1 MNINLDSRLFK
12 KSFCYLCSG
21 KTIDQMRSFTRL
33 FIAAFLLA
41 CTISCDK
48 QPVIDIEGGAVQGV
62 PSAASGVTVF
72 KGIPYAAPP
81 VGDLRWREPQ
91 PVIPWEGV
99 KVADTFGPIPWQED
113 LSKMDLYGK
122 EFYADGMPE
131 MSEDCLYLNIWAPT
145 KAVRRGGKLPVA
157 LWIHGGAFRHG
168 FSNEITFDGDA
179 WAERGV
185 ILVTFNYREGIL
197 GFLGHKLLSME
208 DGAEQ
213 RSGNYALY
221 DMAAALK
228 WVRNNIGAFGGNPDN
243 ITLFGQSAGARSVQT
258 LVSAPLTEGMIAKAI
273 IQSGGGINPELQGRE
288 PLYTRVWEAGE
299 AFCDFAGYETLE
311 QMRAASPQELMQK
324 YDEYTATG
332 ESIPMGPMVD
342 MTVCGGSF
350 SSAASQNLVRD
361 IPYMIGSTLGDGM
374 DRARDIEQFCAS
386 RYYYGGKPVFNYLFT
401 RRLPGDDAGAFH
413 SAELW
418 YMFGTMDRCWRPF
431 TEADMKL
438 SRQMLAAWTNFC
450 KYGNPCGKEQT
461 GFWLPYTEADPFRKI
476 FDVE

>member
-1 MNINLDSRLFK
+1 MKTRMKTFVKLSLAVSLSLTVFSCAKEPVLD
-12 KSFCYLCSG
+12 
-21 KTIDQMRSFTRL
+21 
-33 FIAAFLLA
+33 
-41 CTISCDK
+41 
-48 QPVIDIEGGAVQGV
+48 VEGGSLQGV
-62 PSAASGVTVF
+62 PSAAKGVTVF

-131 MSEDCLYLNIWAPT
+131 MSEDCLYLNIWAPS
-145 KAVRRGGKLPVA
+145 KAVRKGGKLPVA
-157 LWIHGGAFRHG
+157 LWIHGGAFKHG

-185 ILVTFNYREGIL
+185 ILVTFNYREGVL
-197 GFLGHKLLSME
+197 GFLGHKLLYEEEGSIH
-208 DGAEQ
+208 

-221 DMAAALK
+221 DMLAALT
-228 WVRNNIGAFGGNPDN
+228 WVRNNISAFGGDPDN
-243 ITLFGQSAGARSVQT
+243 ITVFGQSAGARSVQT
-258 LVSAPLTEGMIAKAI
+258 LVSAPLTKGMIAKAI
-273 IQSGGGINPELQGRE
+273 IQSGGGINPEFQGRE
-288 PLYTRVWEAGE
+288 SLYSQVWAAGE

-311 QMRAASPQELMQK
+311 QMRAASPRELMQK
-324 YDEYTATG
+324 YEEYTAAG
-332 ESIPMGPMVD
+332 NSIPIGPMVD
-342 MTVCGGSF
+342 MLICGGSF
-350 SSAASQNLVRD
+350 TSAASQNQILD

-374 DRARDIEQFCAS
+374 DCARDIEQFCAS
-386 RYYYGGKPVFNYLFT
+386 RNYYEGKPVFDYLFT

-418 YMFGTMDRCWRPF
+418 YMFGTLDRCWRPF
-431 TEADMKL
+431 TEGDRKL

-450 KYGNPCGKEQT
+450 KYGNPCGEEQT
-461 GFWLPYTEADPFRKI
+461 GFWLPFTKEDSFCKI